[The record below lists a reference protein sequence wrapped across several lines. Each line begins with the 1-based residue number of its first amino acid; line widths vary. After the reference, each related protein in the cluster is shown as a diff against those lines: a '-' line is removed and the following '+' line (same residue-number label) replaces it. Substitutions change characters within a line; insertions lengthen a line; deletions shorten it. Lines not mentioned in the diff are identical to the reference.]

1 MSSIGTREHASPL
14 PREET
19 TSLHDLSLAGF
30 AAALASVEPSPGG
43 SAAVS
48 VPAALAA
55 GLVAMVARLTVACAP
70 FSDVAFEMDAVG
82 READELRAQLLDLPD
97 ADAGA
102 FQHVITARRLSRGTP
117 EQQHLR
123 RREVQ
128 RAYEKAVEPP
138 LHVCR
143 LSLRVLELAAQ
154 VAERG
159 HPHAAADTE
168 VAELFAA
175 ASIEAASQA
184 AEIYLIP
191 VENESFRSACR
202 EELQSLRES
211 ARSAAGYGLGGVA

>member
-1 MSSIGTREHASPL
+1 MSSIGTKGHTSPL

-19 TSLHDLSLAGF
+19 TSLHDLSLEGF

-43 SAAVS
+43 STAAS
-48 VPAALAA
+48 VPAVLAA

-70 FSDVAFEMDAVG
+70 FSDVAFDMDAVA
-82 READELRAQLLDLPD
+82 READELRAELLDLPD

-102 FQHVITARRLSRGTP
+102 FEHVIAARRLPRATP

-128 RAYEKAVEPP
+128 RACEEAVEPP

-143 LSLRVLELAAQ
+143 LSLRVLELATD

-159 HPHAAADTE
+159 HPHAVAEAE

-175 ASIEAASQA
+175 ASIEAASQT
-184 AEIYLIP
+184 AELYLVP
-191 VENESFRSACR
+191 VENEAFRCACR

-211 ARSAAGYGLGGVA
+211 GRSAAARSLI